1 MLFVGKVE
9 FFCGVVLSL
18 KSLFSWLENFD
29 VWFKRSVAMQKEH
42 IHVAG
47 IAVEVWRKPIKNIN
61 LVVYAPDGRVRISV
75 PRIMSDKRVRQAVM
89 DRVSWIERQQ
99 AHFRAQAP
107 LVMLKA
113 ESGEMHKVWG
123 KPCLLT
129 VVENCSPNHVQF
141 DQTSGISLNVRTNTS
156 SKSRLRLLNE
166 WYRGELKS
174 RIPALLKKWQPRV
187 GREAKEWRIKR
198 MKTRWGTCNI
208 ASHRIWLN
216 LELAKKPA
224 ECLEYILVHELLH
237 LLEKN
242 HNEKF
247 YQHMDRL
254 IPHWRTIDALLKI
267 EN

>member
-1 MLFVGKVE
+1 MPA
-9 FFCGVVLSL
+9 VLSL
-18 KSLFSWLENFD
+18 KSLYSWLENLG
-29 VWFKRSVAMQKEH
+29 VWFKRSLEIVMQKEH

-61 LVVYAPDGRVRISV
+61 LAVYAPDGRVRISV
-75 PRIMSDKRVRQAVM
+75 PRIMSESRVRQAVM
-89 DRVSWIERQQ
+89 DRVSWIEKQQ
-99 AHFRAQAP
+99 AHFRAQP
-107 LVMLKA
+107 PVVMLKV
-113 ESGEMHKVWG
+113 ESGETHNVWG
-123 KPCLLT
+123 EPHLLT
-129 VVENCSPNHVQF
+129 VFQNSSRNHVKF
-141 DQTSGISLNVRTNTS
+141 DRAIGISLHVRKNTS
-156 SKSRLRLLNE
+156 SKSRLHFLNE

-208 ASHRIWLN
+208 ASRRLWLN

-237 LLEKN
+237 LLEKK

-247 YQHMDRL
+247 YQHMDGL
-254 IPHWRTIDALLKI
+254 IPHWRTIDTLLKI
-267 EN
+267 ES

>member
-1 MLFVGKVE
+1 LPGSIATKKF
-9 FFCGVVLSL
+9 
-18 KSLFSWLENFD
+18 FSWLENFG
-29 VWFKRSVAMQKEH
+29 VVKKYAAMQKEH

-61 LVVYAPDGRVRISV
+61 LVVYAPDGSVRISV
-75 PRIMSDKRVRQAVM
+75 PRIMSDRRVRQAVK
-89 DRVSWIERQQ
+89 DRVSWIEKQQ

-107 LVMLKA
+107 LVILKA
-113 ESGEMHKVWG
+113 ESGEIHKVWG
-123 KPCLLT
+123 ETCLLT
-129 VVENCSPNHVQF
+129 VFEDCPRNHVKF
-141 DQTSGISLNVRTNTS
+141 DQTTGFSLHVRKNTS
-156 SKSRLRLLNE
+156 SKSRLRLLDE
-166 WYRGELKS
+166 WYRQELKN
-174 RIPALLKKWQPRV
+174 RIPALLKEWQPHV

-208 ASHRIWLN
+208 ASRRLWLN
-216 LELAKKPA
+216 LELAKKPE

-242 HNEKF
+242 HNENF
-247 YQHMDRL
+247 YQHMERL

>member
-1 MLFVGKVE
+1 
-9 FFCGVVLSL
+9 
-18 KSLFSWLENFD
+18 
-29 VWFKRSVAMQKEH
+29 
-42 IHVAG
+42 
-47 IAVEVWRKPIKNIN
+47 
-61 LVVYAPDGRVRISV
+61 
-75 PRIMSDKRVRQAVM
+75 MSDSRVRQAVKV
-89 DRVSWIERQQ
+89 RVSWIEKQQ

-113 ESGEMHKVWG
+113 ENGEMHNVWG
-123 KPCLLT
+123 KSCLLT
-129 VVENCSPNHVQF
+129 VFENSPRNHVKF
-141 DQTSGISLNVRTNTS
+141 DQAIGISLHVRKNTS
-156 SKSRLRLLNE
+156 LKSRLHLLNE
-166 WYRGELKS
+166 WYRGELKC

-208 ASHRIWLN
+208 ASRRLWLN
-216 LELAKKPA
+216 LELAKKPE

-267 EN
+267 ENGA